1 MNGTRKICVITGA
14 NKGIGYEAALTL
26 GLMGWE
32 VVLACRSFARGNQ
45 AVMALNSVF
54 RQTDPGGK
62 NQGLAVFME
71 LDLASFA
78 SVDNFVVGFK
88 KRYHA
93 CDALICNA
101 GQMGGAYTQT
111 AEGFERQVGVNYLG
125 HVALF
130 ARLYPFL
137 KGSPDA
143 RVVQVSSRA
152 HERATLAEGE
162 FPRIARQPEDTYN
175 PWKAYAQSKLL
186 QVLFTLKA
194 QEVYGSDTVRF
205 YAVHPGVV
213 ATDLLLSPLPGL
225 ARTILRPLA
234 RVFTAVGLL
243 QTPKQGGDAI
253 THPVLASPPLPGGT
267 YWAEGSPR
275 EPNPLARSKT
285 LQDDVWN
292 HTWNLLEA
300 FRIQAP

>member
-62 NQGLAVFME
+62 NQGIAVFME
-71 LDLASFA
+71 LDLASLA
-78 SVDNFVVGFK
+78 SIENFIVGFK
-88 KRYHA
+88 KRYPV
-93 CDALICNA
+93 CDSLICNA
-101 GQMGGAYTQT
+101 GVMGGPWAQT
-111 AEGFERQVGVNYLG
+111 ADGFEYQFGVNYLG

-130 ARLYPFL
+130 SRLFPFL
-137 KGSPDA
+137 KRSPDS

-162 FPRIARQPEDTYN
+162 FLQIAHRSRETYN
-175 PWKAYAQSKLL
+175 SWKAYAQSKLL

-194 QEVYGSDTVRF
+194 QEVYGSDTLRF
-205 YAVHPGVV
+205 YAIHPGVI
-213 ATDLLLSPLPGL
+213 ATDLLLSPLPGP
-225 ARTILRPLA
+225 ARTLLRPLA
-234 RVFTAVGLL
+234 RLLTTLGIL
-243 QTPKQGGDAI
+243 QTPRKGADAI
-253 THPVLASPPLPGGT
+253 TYPVLASPPPPGGT
-267 YWAEGSPR
+267 YWATGSLQD
-275 EPNPLARSKT
+275 PNPLARSSALK
-285 LQDDVWN
+285 DEVWN
-292 HTWNLLEA
+292 HTWDLLKP
-300 FRIQAP
+300 FGISAP

>member
-1 MNGTRKICVITGA
+1 MSGTRKICVITGA
-14 NKGIGYEAALTL
+14 NKGIGHEAALTL

-45 AVMALNSVF
+45 AVMTLNSIF

-62 NQGLAVFME
+62 NQGLGVFME

-78 SVDNFVVGFK
+78 SIDNFVVGFK
-88 KRYHA
+88 KRYQA

-101 GQMGGAYTQT
+101 GQMGGPYAQT
-111 AEGFERQVGVNYLG
+111 ADGFERQLGVNYLG

-137 KGSPDA
+137 KVSPDA

-152 HERATLAEGE
+152 HERATLVEGE
-162 FPRIARQPEDTYN
+162 FPRIARQNQDTYN

-186 QVLFTLKA
+186 QVLFTVKA
-194 QEVYGSDTVRF
+194 QEVYGSDRLQF

-213 ATDLLLSPLPGL
+213 ATDLLLSPVPGL
-225 ARTILRPLA
+225 AKTILRPLA
-234 RVFTAVGLL
+234 QVFTAIGLL
-243 QTPKQGGDAI
+243 KTPKQGSDAI
-253 THPVLASPPLPGGT
+253 IHPVLASPPPGGGT

-275 EPNPLARSKT
+275 EPNPLVRSKT

-300 FRIQAP
+300 YGIQAP